1 MLGDGWRQIVDAVVP
16 GRTSMDRRSTAAL
29 SLVVIT
35 VMAVLLPA
43 GALAKGKPPTETSNN
58 LSVPVI
64 MVGGGALTGVTPGVE
79 EPSVLVP
86 PTGTPRT
93 AYPLNPEAFYY
104 VQRVH
109 TWQAQAYRTTA
120 TTIAATAGW
129 GDNLTGDAKLKVGSP
144 IRVELGLFDDTG
156 VVMDGYIVDKLEP
169 DKLDRES
176 AYGTLA
182 QSGELNAAAFPTSFP
197 NAAKGGVRVYDSG
210 VTFSIQKLAD
220 STWVVPPGTAAKA
233 EINAGGAVIY
243 GYSLRVSAAGQYLIT
258 YVTPNVTLT
267 GTDGGSHDAHSV
279 SLVITVVAGGGGGG
293 RP

>member
-1 MLGDGWRQIVDAVVP
+1 
-16 GRTSMDRRSTAAL
+16 MDRRSNAVL
-29 SLVVIT
+29 SLVVIM
-35 VMAVLLPA
+35 VMALLLPA

-64 MVGGGALTGVTPGVE
+64 IVGGGTLTGVTAPTDT
-79 EPSVLVP
+79 PSVLVP
-86 PTGTPRT
+86 PTGTPLT
-93 AYPLNPEAFYY
+93 AYPINPSAFYY

-109 TWQAQAYRTTA
+109 KWQAQAYSTSA
-120 TTIAATAGW
+120 PVEAKAGW

-144 IRVELGLFDDTG
+144 IRVELGLFESTG
-156 VVMDGYIVDKLEP
+156 IVVMDGYIVDKLEP

-182 QSGELNAAAFPTSFP
+182 ESGDLNAAAFPTSFP
-197 NAAKGGVRVYDSG
+197 NELKGGVRVYDPG
-210 VTFSIQKLAD
+210 ATFSIQRVAD
-220 STWVVPPGTAAKA
+220 GTYVVPPGTTAKA

-243 GYSLRVSAAGQYLIT
+243 GYSLRVTTAGQYLIT

-267 GTDGGSHDAHSV
+267 GTDGGSYDAHSV